1 MRHLIVGPTI
11 FCVLVMFSA
20 CSVTR
25 SVPTAVEPATLRA
38 YLTEHPAANL
48 RVTERSGRRYW
59 VHAPEVRGESLVGRH
74 GYDQPARPVGVPL
87 TEVAELGTVS
97 S

>member
-38 YLTEHPAANL
+38 YLAEHPAANL
-48 RVTERSGRRYW
+48 RVTEPSGRRYW
-59 VHAPEVRGESLVGRH
+59 VHAPEMRGDSLVGR
-74 GYDQPARPVGVPL
+74 RRRGVVAGHWVYASGLL
-87 TEVAELGTVS
+87 TCCTQMK
-97 S
+97 